1 MNNVPYG
8 SFGFKVE
15 VSIDD
20 KIACFQEVSGLS
32 ANIKVDDYAEG
43 GVNWTTRKLIS
54 GASYSNIILKR
65 GLCSNSMFSWI
76 NGFLTGNDIK
86 RIDGNIKLLDDNGKV
101 VKTFHFERGV
111 PVKWEGPTL
120 NVMNDSI
127 ATETLEIAH
136 EGLKVI

>member
-1 MNNVPYG
+1 MKNIPYG

-32 ANIKVDDYAEG
+32 VSINTTDIVEG
-43 GVNWTTRKLIS
+43 GANNTTRKLIN
-54 GASYSNIILKR
+54 GTSYSNIVLKR
-65 GLCSNSMFSWI
+65 GLCSNSMYEWI
-76 NGFLTGNDIK
+76 EGFVTGNNIK
-86 RIDGNIKLLDDNGKV
+86 RLSGDIKLLNDSGKV
-101 VKTFHFERGV
+101 VKIFRFERGI

-136 EGLKVI
+136 EGLTVI